1 MRRLV
6 VILSLFLG
14 LGCAAS
20 PVSGEPAKTLEQL
33 VKDQV
38 KKSVAKSSL
47 VGIAVIGHKGKLRVL
62 ISIFGRATPV
72 ELEFVQVEKA

>member
-38 KKSVAKSSL
+38 KKSGAKSSL

-62 ISIFGRATPV
+62 INADKPLKPASNM
-72 ELEFVQVEKA
+72 